1 MPVIAKPVS
10 LAKVARRERGIEA
23 VATDAEAKAEAS
35 AAAEADAKTR
45 LQKVKAIGPLASKAQ
60 LTQRLSY
67 LFYKI

>member
-45 LQKVKAIGPLASKAQ
+45 LQKVKAIGTPCKQSSTNSTPFLPF
-60 LTQRLSY
+60 L
-67 LFYKI
+67 